1 MAECV
6 DRGGSGMGSHGEEHL
21 VKLAINEDEVMVVMG
36 STIDMIGHYQH
47 EEKSK
52 LIVVGG
58 HFDPATIL
66 LFLVYSFQSSEL
78 FMKIYLFFKS

>member
-1 MAECV
+1 MHV
-6 DRGGSGMGSHGEEHL
+6 DRGGSGIGSHGEEL
-21 VKLAINEDEVMVVMG
+21 PFKLAINEDEVMVVMG

-58 HFDPATIL
+58 HFDPATFL
-66 LFLVYSFQSSEL
+66 FFLVYSFQSSEL

>member
-6 DRGGSGMGSHGEEHL
+6 DRGGSGIGSHGEELL

-36 STIDMIGHYQH
+36 STIDVIGHNQH

-58 HFDPATIL
+58 HFQSCNNS
-66 LFLVYSFQSSEL
+66 LVSCLWFS
-78 FMKIYLFFKS
+78 II

>member
-6 DRGGSGMGSHGEEHL
+6 DRGGSGIGSHGEEHL
-21 VKLAINEDEVMVVMG
+21 VKLAINEDEVIVVIG
-36 STIDMIGHYQH
+36 STIDVIGNYQH

-58 HFDPATIL
+58 HLDSATIL

>member
-6 DRGGSGMGSHGEEHL
+6 DRGGSGIGSHGEEHL
-21 VKLAINEDEVMVVMG
+21 VKLAINEDGVMVVMG

-47 EEKSK
+47 EEESK

-58 HFDPATIL
+58 HLDPATIL
-66 LFLVYSFQSSEL
+66 LFLVYSFQSSKI

>member
-1 MAECV
+1 MHV
-6 DRGGSGMGSHGEEHL
+6 DRGGSGIGSHGEELL
-21 VKLAINEDEVMVVMG
+21 VKLTIKDDEVMVVMG
-36 STIDMIGHYQH
+36 STIDVIGHYQH

-58 HFDPATIL
+58 HLDPATIL

>member
-1 MAECV
+1 MHV
-6 DRGGSGMGSHGEEHL
+6 DRGGSGIGSHGEELL
-21 VKLAINEDEVMVVMG
+21 VKLAIKEDEVMVVMG

-58 HFDPATIL
+58 HLDSATIL
-66 LFLVYSFQSSEL
+66 VFLVYSFNHLREAV
-78 FMKIYLFFKS
+78 IYVLAEFVR

>member
-1 MAECV
+1 MHV
-6 DRGGSGMGSHGEEHL
+6 DRGGSGIGSHGEKLL
-21 VKLAINEDEVMVVMG
+21 VMFAINEDEVMVVMG
-36 STIDMIGHYQH
+36 STIDVIGHNQH
-47 EEKSK
+47 EEKTK

>member
-1 MAECV
+1 MHV
-6 DRGGSGMGSHGEEHL
+6 DRGGSGIGSHGEEHL
-21 VKLAINEDEVMVVMG
+21 VKLAINEDGVMVVMG

-47 EEKSK
+47 EEKTK
-52 LIVVGG
+52 LIVVSG
-58 HFDPATIL
+58 HCDPATIL